1 MAGRDGA
8 DTEVERDVMFLLGG
22 VVDPAELEEICTVL
36 SLKVPDALKGK
47 VKPLYKLVMR
57 YLTSE
62 EVENME
68 DQGKKIFLLL
78 RDHLSHSEDWKGS
91 AEIPGSGEEPTGS
104 KVTSSRVSM
113 VDVQR
118 LKDFKISG
126 TIGCSERKDSLSF
139 SSLNFQISN
148 GLKQGYSEEAIC
160 AAVLRA
166 ISPGNN
172 LRTYLESKKFLKIS
186 SILDVLRSHFHEK
199 DSSSV
204 FTELSNGVQEASESC
219 LDFVIR
225 MMCLRQKILTLGV
238 EEGSPYDEN
247 IIQRRFLHTIETG
260 LRNTNIRYELREL
273 LTFSAV
279 KPLTDEKLLRAVSEA
294 IANDN
299 ERSGKLSGRKRDF
312 PPAIKAVQFSEK
324 DPDMNSSELKKKR
337 ENQLQIQLQELKIN
351 QEKEL
356 AALRNDLCEIKSA
369 LANRPHDNSFSGN
382 RDDKRMPLRNRK
394 YKCQNCFRDRVVKCN
409 HCLVCGSSDHYRMSC
424 PQVEKNE

>member
-47 VKPLYKLVMR
+47 TKSLYKLVMR

-78 RDHLSHSEDWKGS
+78 RDHLNDDDSHSEDCKGS
-91 AEIPGSGEEPTGS
+91 TEIPGSGEEPTG

-299 ERSGKLSGRKRDF
+299 KRSGKLSGRKRDF

-337 ENQLQIQLQELKIN
+337 ENQLQIQLQELKIR
-351 QEKEL
+351 K
-356 AALRNDLCEIKSA
+356 RN
-369 LANRPHDNSFSGN
+369 
-382 RDDKRMPLRNRK
+382 
-394 YKCQNCFRDRVVKCN
+394 
-409 HCLVCGSSDHYRMSC
+409 
-424 PQVEKNE
+424 